1 MPIKGLST
9 RDDVAPRFPTIGKLR
24 KGGPK
29 RNGQFGKD
37 LDHFRFTSDEAGVV
51 EAFQSIYGEEPDHLD
66 VYLPFATMEENFG
79 SWRETYGANG
89 LVKIRCDGEY
99 HVNWVEGD
107 RYMRGRKPCTLK
119 CKDVPNRCPDCALA
133 YVGRLSVILEP
144 LWRAGFIGLVTMETH
159 AINDIG
165 QITSKLVQHE
175 PLTGKQFSLFRRDTR
190 IGVPMKGKR
199 AAVDKSLVYIEL
211 SQQWMVAQLEAA
223 RDTAFAQL
231 NGHAPVA
238 LAAAVDE
245 DAPTGEGHEPPEP
258 PMRVDEE
265 EIEGE
270 VVAIVEAENADDDAP
285 AEPDVVIEAEPY
297 EAVPM
302 PESVAN
308 YEHVIACALTVG
320 AWGFKHAG
328 NVMTAFANYDKG
340 WKTLPPV
347 NLWAALN
354 ERAAVAHVENLVP
367 A

>member
-89 LVKIRCDGEY
+89 LVKIRCDGENW
-99 HVNWVEGD
+99 VNWVDGP
-107 RYMRGRKPCTLK
+107 RYMKGRKPCALK
-119 CKDVPNRCPDCALA
+119 CKDVANRCPDCALA

-175 PLTGKQFSLFRRDTR
+175 PLTGKQFSLYRKDTR

-238 LAAAVDE
+238 LAATVDE

-270 VVAIVEAENADDDAP
+270 VVAIVEEEAGDNGATPDEVIGAP
-285 AEPDVVIEAEPY
+285 PY
-297 EAVPM
+297 ETVPM
-302 PESVAN
+302 PENVAN
-308 YEHVIACALTVG
+308 YEQVIAQALTVE
-320 AWGFKHAG
+320 AWGFRHAG
-328 NVMTAFANYDKG
+328 NVMNALANYDKG
-340 WKTLPPV
+340 WKNLPPV
-347 NLWAALN
+347 NLWQALN
-354 ERAAVAHVENLVP
+354 DHAAAARVADLVP